1 MRSRIYGIDFSGAKK
16 AGKKIWIAEGIVE
29 DNRLRIREC
38 FRAADLPNSSSD
50 RDQSLTSLRNFIRD
64 KGPAILGFDFPFG
77 LPEVFVGR
85 AKWENWVVSF
95 EKRFGPDSD
104 DFRQLCLRISD
115 KKELKRVTDREA
127 GTPLSS
133 YNLRLYRQTYFG
145 IRDILSPLVK
155 RQEVSV
161 LPMQQPLPR
170 KPWLVEVCPASTL
183 KKLGWRISYKG
194 KGDECRLGRKTVLSK
209 IKTQG
214 KVDVP
219 AKICSSAIEDTEGDA
234 LDGII
239 AAFSTFHSIKDSNRI
254 VVTKTH
260 LKEGYVFF

>member
-29 DNRLRIREC
+29 DNRLRIKEC

-50 RDQSLTSLRNFIRD
+50 RDDSLISLRNFIRD

-77 LPEVFVGR
+77 LPGVFVGK

-95 EKRFGPDSD
+95 EKRFGPDPD
-104 DFRQLCLRISD
+104 DFRRFCLRISD
-115 KKELKRVTDREA
+115 GKELKRVTDQEA
-127 GTPLSS
+127 GTPFSS

-161 LPMQQPLPR
+161 LPMQEPLPK

-183 KKLGWRISYKG
+183 KKLGMRISYKG
-194 KGDECRLGRKTVLSK
+194 KGAKYRLGRKTILST

-214 KVDVP
+214 QVDVP
-219 AKICSSAIEDTEGDA
+219 AKIRSRAIGDAEGDA

-239 AAFSTFHSIKDSNRI
+239 ATFSAFHSIKDSNRI

-260 LKEGYVFF
+260 MKEGYVFF